1 MCFSLAAIENFL
13 IWLVVVCVVIG
24 IVKILVPW
32 ILSLAG
38 VGIDGNVA
46 RIINLIIIAVVI
58 IAVIIVVFWLL
69 QCALGGG
76 FSMGR
81 IR

>member
-1 MCFSLAAIENFL
+1 MCFSLDAIEHFL
-13 IWLVVVCVVIG
+13 IWLVVICVVIG

-58 IAVIIVVFWLL
+58 IAVIVVAFWLL
-69 QCALGGG
+69 ECALGGG
-76 FSMGR
+76 MGR

>member
-1 MCFSLAAIENFL
+1 MCFSLGGIENFL
-13 IWLVVVCVVIG
+13 IWLVIVCLVVG

-38 VGIDGNVA
+38 VGIDGNVS
-46 RIINLIIIAVVI
+46 RLINLVIIAIII

-69 QCALGGG
+69 ECALGGG
-76 FSMGR
+76 LGFR
-81 IR
+81 R